1 MKANK
6 KRFTDGLDI
15 LFNDPEDQV
24 FSQDS
29 ALLSE
34 KEQNQPSF
42 SRGDIY
48 TQVEKKHT
56 NKNFTSD
63 LDALLNSA
71 LQESINEMQQQ
82 AQEQQKSQPGARFS
96 APQPRMNMP
105 TGLDA
110 IIRQTLHASQ
120 SISVNDTFNT
130 VDSPAGRIVFTFDK
144 KKLEKLK
151 TIAHIEQT
159 FVKDII
165 KKVIADYIN
174 TYEQQKGAVI

>member
-6 KRFTDGLDI
+6 KKFTDGLDI
-15 LFNDPEDQV
+15 LFNDPAETE

-34 KEQNQPSF
+34 TEHHHSPF
-42 SRGDIY
+42 SRGDGHIA
-48 TQVEKKHT
+48 TVEKKHT

-71 LQESINEMQQQ
+71 LQESIQEMQQQ
-82 AQEQQKSQPGARFS
+82 AQQQPYQSQANTRF
-96 APQPRMNMP
+96 ANPQRMP

-110 IIRQTLHASQ
+110 IIRQTLHGSQ
-120 SISVNDTFNT
+120 SISINDTLNT

-151 TIAHIEQT
+151 TIANIEQT